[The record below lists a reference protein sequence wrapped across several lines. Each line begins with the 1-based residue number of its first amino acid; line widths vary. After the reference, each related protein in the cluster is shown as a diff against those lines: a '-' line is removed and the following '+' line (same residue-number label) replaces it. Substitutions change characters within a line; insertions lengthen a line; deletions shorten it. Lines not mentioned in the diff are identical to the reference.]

1 MSHETLMENAGYQ
14 VASFLRRRYD
24 RDVSFLFCIG
34 KGNDG
39 GDGLIVARLMHQWV
53 FEVKVCVVSRDVRD
67 IVGKKHYSPTVQTY
81 I

>member
-1 MSHETLMENAGYQ
+1 MNQIDEEVPKKYGMSHETLMENAGYQ

-39 GDGLIVARLMHQWV
+39 GDGLIAARRMHQWV
-53 FEVKVCVVSRDVRD
+53 SK
-67 IVGKKHYSPTVQTY
+67 
-81 I
+81 